1 MGAMTSVS
9 NEEPMR
15 KREKNFLIKDEN
27 FERIENFLSLKE
39 FTHII
44 KSEKSESPQIL
55 TKNLSKK

>member
-1 MGAMTSVS
+1 
-9 NEEPMR
+9 
-15 KREKNFLIKDEN
+15 
-27 FERIENFLSLKE
+27 LKE